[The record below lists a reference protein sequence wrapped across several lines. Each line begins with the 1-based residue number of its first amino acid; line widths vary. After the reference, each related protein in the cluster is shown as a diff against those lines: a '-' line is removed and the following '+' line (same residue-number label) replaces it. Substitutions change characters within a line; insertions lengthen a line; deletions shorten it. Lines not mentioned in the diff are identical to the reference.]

1 MAPATPLKPALKPQ
15 SRNNRAA
22 QIELGALICSSF
34 IWACGQWILAPALPY
49 FAMAKGC
56 HAFHYAMISSA
67 YAATQMLSSP
77 LLGVLSDR
85 LGRRPILLGGLAATS
100 VVYLLMANA
109 STIFQLLLARGALG
123 FVSGTMA
130 AEVAYMADLTWKSDR
145 AYWVNLQA
153 RLQAAGCLLGPA
165 IGGMVEPY
173 ERKRFES
180 HFEFEHL
187 CYAIS
192 GLCVL
197 NLIIGVR
204 FFTCPKTVKAARPSV
219 QTPADSP
226 RRKISVVSSNF
237 LHGPTKLLLLAC
249 FIDGFSLAVSDG
261 PEAFF
266 LHDQYGFAPEQ
277 QAQFMMTCSAS
288 SLLWGSLA
296 PYMGKLLP
304 AKLTCV
310 VFTISTAGVMVL
322 MTLSRVWWT
331 PYLYAVLFGC
341 FATLVEVA
349 SKASL
354 VNTLVPE
361 KQQAAVYGM
370 QRGLLNLGFSLGPL
384 VGGGTYETSRGLPYT
399 ISACCLCISAL
410 IYLSLPSSLT
420 PGGDSLLGDDIEDTE
435 SKEALEHL
443 SNQAPL
449 PAKRFGATLATEK
462 ARRVYFVCPDLYEAY
477 REQAEQKRRHSFTES
492 ALQAAGRS
500 NTIGEESFSLR
511 MDSDRFL
518 ATAWATR
525 RRGRSSAIP
534 SPMPETCRA
543 PLLIVGMTS
552 LPSRLEGIGPAL
564 ESIASQSRRPD
575 RLVLSLPRLSER
587 EGRKYELPDHVTCL
601 MAKHPWMEVNWLEED
616 AGPGTKLLGAADWF
630 QRSIGRAIPGD
641 MLMLLDDDHAYLPS
655 ALGELCQIQQHLG
668 CDYISSFFAYFFR
681 GLIVPQGADIVAL
694 QLDSTTLRCI
704 IDFHRCFVKG
714 DAACFLVD
722 DLWTAMFYFLSGR
735 QVRSF
740 RDRVIQR
747 GLETIYSRTDN
758 ASVAALMDLDGSA
771 RRDRAMVSAFEG
783 LLQRLLDDESQL
795 SSIAGEDAV
804 QRLHKLAAEVRQADR
819 RIVELNRWLLQAQS
833 GGTCESQLLRR
844 ATEELAQ
851 LMHLYLMQKLPEKP
865 PSTSDADILAEEVNA
880 AVPEENHVSS
890 RAVKVPGI

>member
-1 MAPATPLKPALKPQ
+1 
-15 SRNNRAA
+15 
-22 QIELGALICSSF
+22 
-34 IWACGQWILAPALPY
+34 
-49 FAMAKGC
+49 MAKGC

-85 LGRRPILLGGLAATS
+85 IGRRPILLGGLAATS

-197 NLIIGVR
+197 NFIIGVK

-237 LHGPTKLLLLAC
+237 LHGPTKLLMLAC

-296 PYMGKLLP
+296 TYMGKLLP

-322 MTLSRVWWT
+322 MTLSRAWWT

-341 FATLVEVA
+341 FATLVEVT

-449 PAKRFGATLATEK
+449 PAKRFGATHATEK

-518 ATAWATR
+518 AKDDAK
-525 RRGRSSAIP
+525 SA
-534 SPMPETCRA
+534 SNHN
-543 PLLIVGMTS
+543 L
-552 LPSRLEGIGPAL
+552 
-564 ESIASQSRRPD
+564 
-575 RLVLSLPRLSER
+575 
-587 EGRKYELPDHVTCL
+587 
-601 MAKHPWMEVNWLEED
+601 
-616 AGPGTKLLGAADWF
+616 
-630 QRSIGRAIPGD
+630 
-641 MLMLLDDDHAYLPS
+641 
-655 ALGELCQIQQHLG
+655 
-668 CDYISSFFAYFFR
+668 YIS
-681 GLIVPQGADIVAL
+681 
-694 QLDSTTLRCI
+694 
-704 IDFHRCFVKG
+704 
-714 DAACFLVD
+714 
-722 DLWTAMFYFLSGR
+722 GR
-735 QVRSF
+735 F
-740 RDRVIQR
+740 
-747 GLETIYSRTDN
+747 ET
-758 ASVAALMDLDGSA
+758 
-771 RRDRAMVSAFEG
+771 
-783 LLQRLLDDESQL
+783 
-795 SSIAGEDAV
+795 
-804 QRLHKLAAEVRQADR
+804 
-819 RIVELNRWLLQAQS
+819 
-833 GGTCESQLLRR
+833 
-844 ATEELAQ
+844 
-851 LMHLYLMQKLPEKP
+851 
-865 PSTSDADILAEEVNA
+865 
-880 AVPEENHVSS
+880 
-890 RAVKVPGI
+890 